1 MSSSIGCDFECQR
14 KTNLDRLRQMYNDNL
29 DSYYSVYRLALK
41 YQKSADAKKR
51 QAAVGLMSEAED
63 LKKQMDRIL
72 DSLRKNIKQSDEI
85 LNNSDQEGDDTN
97 DILHRKNRLIS
108 EQDEGIRNNNQELLS
123 KRKQIRF
130 TEERNRYRRIMIISL
145 IIINLLL
152 IGLFYYLIN
161 ASKN

>member
-1 MSSSIGCDFECQR
+1 MIYFIE
-14 KTNLDRLRQMYNDNL
+14 
-29 DSYYSVYRLALK
+29 
-41 YQKSADAKKR
+41 
-51 QAAVGLMSEAED
+51 
-63 LKKQMDRIL
+63 
-72 DSLRKNIKQSDEI
+72 
-85 LNNSDQEGDDTN
+85 
-97 DILHRKNRLIS
+97 NRLIS

>member
-1 MSSSIGCDFECQR
+1 
-14 KTNLDRLRQMYNDNL
+14 
-29 DSYYSVYRLALK
+29 
-41 YQKSADAKKR
+41 
-51 QAAVGLMSEAED
+51 
-63 LKKQMDRIL
+63 MDRIL